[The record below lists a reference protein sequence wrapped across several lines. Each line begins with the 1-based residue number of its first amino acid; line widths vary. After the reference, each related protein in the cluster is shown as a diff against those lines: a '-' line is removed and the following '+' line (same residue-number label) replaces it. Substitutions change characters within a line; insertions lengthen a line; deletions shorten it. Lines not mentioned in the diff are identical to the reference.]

1 MGYINCTQS
10 GMVKERFLVTGT
22 RITKTNHW
30 RKNTGGARHK
40 QRVWVGQN
48 YHPAADNRA
57 LGVPCGALLKVMRL
71 KDRTTYITTLQQSS
85 LDLQRVQPPQC
96 TDRLQTG
103 FSNTQMGCSLHLLL
117 LTDL

>member
-22 RITKTNHW
+22 RITKTKHW

-48 YHPAADNRA
+48 YHPAADNTA
-57 LGVPCGALLKVMRL
+57 LGVPCEALLKVMRL
-71 KDRTTYITTLQQSS
+71 KDRTTYITTLYSRAHWTCKGFNHLNAQIDFRQDS
-85 LDLQRVQPPQC
+85 
-96 TDRLQTG
+96 QTLKWDAHCI
-103 FSNTQMGCSLHLLL
+103 FCC
-117 LTDL
+117 